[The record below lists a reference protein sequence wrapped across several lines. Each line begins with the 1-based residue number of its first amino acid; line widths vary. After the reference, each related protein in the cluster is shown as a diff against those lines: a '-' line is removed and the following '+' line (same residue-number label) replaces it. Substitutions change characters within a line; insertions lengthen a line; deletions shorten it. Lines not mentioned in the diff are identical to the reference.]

1 MPQSLL
7 ECDVILG
14 EANHLCLHET
24 GDDLIALTGDPKIKR
39 SSL

>member
-7 ECDVILG
+7 ECDIILC
-14 EANHLCLHET
+14 EANSLSFHET
-24 GDDLIALTGDPKIKR
+24 GDDLIALTGDSNIKR